1 MDLVAIKAQIDL
13 RVLVEQELG
22 KPKGRSSKANLYPCP
37 FHSEKNGTAL
47 AVYQDGWTCFGACN
61 TSGDVFEWV
70 TRRQGFQLFPD
81 VLAYLGYTPD
91 GIQRRKM
98 VIRHHQPAPQPLEAA
113 TPPTERWQFFGESL
127 VRWAEENLW
136 SPIGAGALRY
146 LKESRGLT
154 QFAIR
159 SARLGYIP
167 PEKPEDY
174 QYGRVFDPDWQLD
187 EKPVRMHCGITI
199 PHYAAGQLWA
209 VRIRRPPGIEGA
221 KYMGIRGG
229 SKALYWFDQLESRLP
244 ILLVEGEFDALVAWQ
259 EAGPGCLVEVCPL
272 ALASASNK
280 NLSADWLAGL
290 ITAPLIYSR
299 MDADGAGSKANEAL
313 QHLSARVRPVS
324 VPEGYKDITEL
335 HLAGAGLVR
344 SWVSDLLSSL

>member
-1 MDLVAIKAQIDL
+1 MDLAAIKSQIDL
-13 RVLVEQELG
+13 RVLVESELG
-22 KPKGRSSKANLYPCP
+22 KPAARSGKTSMYKCP
-37 FHSEKNGTAL
+37 FHGEVKGHSL
-47 AVYQDGWTCFGACN
+47 AVYADGWKCFGACQA
-61 TSGDVFEWV
+61 SGDVFDWV
-70 TRRQGFQLFPD
+70 KKRQGFQTNTEA
-81 VLAYLGYTPD
+81 LAYLGYTPD
-91 GIQRRKM
+91 GIQRRKI
-98 VIRHHQPAPQPLEAA
+98 VRHQPKPQTLEAA
-113 TPPTERWQFFGESL
+113 TPPSERWQFFGETL
-127 VRWAEENLW
+127 VQWAEENLW
-136 SPIGAGALRY
+136 GDIGAGALRY
-146 LKESRGLT
+146 LKEQRGLSRL
-154 QFAIR
+154 AIR

-174 QYGRVFDPDWQLD
+174 QYGRVFDPDWQID

-209 VRIRRPPGIEGA
+209 IRIRRPPGIEGA

-229 SKALYWFDQLESRLP
+229 SKALYWFDQLEPRLP

-280 NLSADWLAGL
+280 QLAPNWLAGL

-313 QHLSARVRPVS
+313 QHLSARIRPVA
-324 VPEGYKDITEL
+324 VPEGYKDITEM
-335 HLAGAGLVR
+335 HLGGAGLVR
-344 SWVSDLLSSL
+344 SWVSDLLK